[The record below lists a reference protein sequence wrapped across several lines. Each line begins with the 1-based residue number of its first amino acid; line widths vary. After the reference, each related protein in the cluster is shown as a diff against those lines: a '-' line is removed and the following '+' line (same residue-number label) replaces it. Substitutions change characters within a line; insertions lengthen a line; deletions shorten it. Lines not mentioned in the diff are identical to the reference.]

1 MSELIDI
8 KNLTH
13 FREVFRKKKIGATF
27 SCWDLLHAGHHIFL
41 EDVKKQCDILIVG
54 LQTDPTIDRPD
65 KNKPVQT
72 LDEREIQLKSNRY
85 VDFYFIYDTEQS
97 LYQSL
102 KDLQPNVRFL
112 GDDYI
117 GKSFTGSVLPIK
129 VIFHAPSEHKDSST
143 NLTQRFYGL
152 EKNKQEIKQ

>member
-1 MSELIDI
+1 MAELIDI

-102 KDLQPNVRFL
+102 KDLQPNFRFL

-117 GKSFTGSVLPIK
+117 GKSFTGSDLPIK
-129 VIFHAPSEHKDSST
+129 VIFHPRSEHKYSST
-143 NLTQRFYGL
+143 NLRQRIYDL
-152 EKNKQEIKQ
+152 EKNKH